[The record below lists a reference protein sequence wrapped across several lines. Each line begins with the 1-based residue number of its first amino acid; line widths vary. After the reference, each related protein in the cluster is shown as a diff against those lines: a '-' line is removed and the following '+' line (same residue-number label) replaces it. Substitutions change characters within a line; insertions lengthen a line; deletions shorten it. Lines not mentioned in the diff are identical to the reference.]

1 MPRITQRQQRFIEE
15 FQVDHNATQAAVR
28 AGYSPRSATALGSR
42 LAQKPQIAAAI
53 AAAQDARSVRTDISI
68 DDAIYELS
76 LVAFS
81 DISNYIVGV
90 QGRLTVAPGVSLDAL
105 RALAHGSVKVQRS
118 PDGLSA
124 SVDIRMWNKLD
135 ALKMIGTHLGL
146 WTPAEVPPS
155 DPGQGLA
162 ALLAS
167 AQEAAR
173 ERLTQRIAQ
182 VAERDA
188 DAEDDDG
195 PWESVPTAP

>member
-15 FQVDHNATQAAVR
+15 FQVDHNATQAAIR
-28 AGYSPRSATALGSR
+28 AGYSPRSANALGPR
-42 LAQKPQIAAAI
+42 LAQKPQIASAI
-53 AAAQDARSVRTDISI
+53 KAAQDASCERVHITTD
-68 DDAIYELS
+68 ATLYELS

-81 DISNYIVGV
+81 DIANYMVDV
-90 QGRLTVAPGVSLDAL
+90 QGMLTVAPGVSLDAL

-124 SVDIRMWNKLD
+124 SVDIRLWNKLD

-146 WTPAEVPPS
+146 WTPVEAPTP
-155 DPGQGLA
+155 DTGTGLA
-162 ALLAS
+162 VLLAS

-173 ERLTQRIAQ
+173 ERLTQRVEQ
-182 VAERDA
+182 LAEREA

-195 PWESVPTAP
+195 PWAPVGTAP